1 MSKSRGKGYSERCS
15 FCGKSRHMVE
25 SLVAGPPGIYVCNEC
40 VDLCNT
46 ILLEERRA
54 TPRASG
60 PIGTSLKTRTPREI
74 VEFLDQYVIGQDRAK
89 KTLAVAVYNHYR
101 RVQAEFKA
109 GDVELEKANILLVG
123 PTGCGKTLLARSL
136 ARLLDVPFAI
146 ADATTLT
153 EAGYVGE
160 DVENVLLRLMQSADF
175 DREKAERGIIYVDEI
190 DKIAKTQANVSIT
203 RDVSGEGVQQA
214 LLKIIE
220 GTTAN
225 IPPQGGRKHPEQQYL
240 QLDTTNILF
249 ICGGTF
255 SGIDE
260 IIKKRVGKKR
270 IGFGG
275 KDDAAE
281 KIAHSEEIAAL
292 LPMLETEDLLQ
303 FGLIPEFIGRLPTL
317 TTLDPLAEDDLVR
330 VMVEPK
336 NAVIKQYQKFFEL
349 DGAELEFEPDALR
362 EIARDALR
370 RETGVRA
377 VRSLV
382 EDFLRDILF
391 ELPERTDIGRYVV
404 NAAAYRGTEAV
415 RTEPRESNKGPRE
428 SNKGPRDVR
437 KEPRKESP
445 AKRRRDT
452 A

>member
-1 MSKSRGKGYSERCS
+1 MAKGRRSYTERCT
-15 FCGKSRHMVE
+15 FCGKSRHMVD
-25 SLVAGPPGIYVCNEC
+25 SLVAGPPDIYICNEC

-46 ILLEERRA
+46 ILLEETRKAEPAR
-54 TPRASG
+54 G
-60 PIGTSLKTRTPREI
+60 PTLGTSLSLKTPRETH
-74 VEFLDQYVIGQDRAK
+74 EFLNEYVIGQERAK

-101 RVQAEFKA
+101 RVQVGFQSD
-109 GDVELEKANILLVG
+109 DVELEKTNILLVG
-123 PTGCGKTLLARSL
+123 PTGSGKTLLARSL
-136 ARLLDVPFAI
+136 AKLLDVPFAI

-175 DREKAERGIIYVDEI
+175 DRERAERGIVYIDEI
-190 DKIAKTQANVSIT
+190 DKIAKTQNNVSIT

-249 ICGGTF
+249 VCGGTF
-255 SGIDE
+255 SGIEE

-270 IGFGG
+270 IGFAG
-275 KDDAAE
+275 
-281 KIAHSEEIAAL
+281 EEQEGEENLSYYLRLI
-292 LPMLETEDLLQ
+292 ETEDLLEY
-303 FGLIPEFIGRLPTL
+303 GLIPEFIGRLPVV
-317 TTLDPLAEDDLVR
+317 TTLDPLGQDELVR
-330 VMVEPK
+330 VMVEPR
-336 NAVIKQYQKFFEL
+336 NAVIRQFQKYFEMEGVEL
-349 DGAELEFEPDALR
+349 RFDDGALAA
-362 EIARDALR
+362 IAAAALR

-382 EDFLRDILF
+382 EEFLRDLLY
-391 ELPERTDIGRYVV
+391 ELPEKKEVVRYHVT
-404 NAAAYRGTEAV
+404 ARAFRGE
-415 RTEPRESNKGPRE
+415 EPVKCVLKS
-428 SNKGPRDVR
+428 
-437 KEPRKESP
+437 EPK
-445 AKRRRDT
+445 AKRDS